1 MNCQVIKYRG
11 ISVLILLPRVTR
23 PNLKLETERSLG
35 LLTLSIRISAR
46 LDDAKSKYCIHRRPF
61 IMRIASTNNP
71 YRSDCWY
78 NSNRKLRP
86 ETALTSG
93 VTSWL
98 STCEATD
105 QGFSNFSPNVVWQPT
120 KLSPR
125 RSLPVSHSSPHLE
138 VSATISIYGKWL
150 TWIKRASTALDFT
163 SPWK

>member
-71 YRSDCWY
+71 YRSDSQNPIKY
-78 NSNRKLRP
+78 IRALIQLKPEIETGNSADQRCHFVTLYLWSDWSGLLKLWSQCC
-86 ETALTSG
+86 LTTYKV
-93 VTSWL
+93 VT
-98 STCEATD
+98 TTFAAC
-105 QGFSNFSPNVVWQPT
+105 
-120 KLSPR
+120 
-125 RSLPVSHSSPHLE
+125 
-138 VSATISIYGKWL
+138 
-150 TWIKRASTALDFT
+150 
-163 SPWK
+163 